1 MVLYA
6 SCREKRREKRVDIKV
21 GEIGYKEF
29 TKKVEK
35 RLDIGY

>member
-1 MVLYA
+1 MQAVA
-6 SCREKRREKRVDIKV
+6 KKRREKRVDIKV
-21 GEIGYKEF
+21 DEIGYKEF